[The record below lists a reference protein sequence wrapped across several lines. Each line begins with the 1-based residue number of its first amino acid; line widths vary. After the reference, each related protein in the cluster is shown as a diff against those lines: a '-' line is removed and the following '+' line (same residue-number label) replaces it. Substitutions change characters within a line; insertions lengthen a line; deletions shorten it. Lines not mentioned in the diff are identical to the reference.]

1 MNYFQINPPPH
12 LSGIVRFFW
21 VLEHEPGG
29 GQPYHHR
36 TMADGCAEMVFHYRG
51 IFDEISANGNKDTS
65 FVSGLSG
72 PSTRFR
78 RFSIQ
83 RNFGIFG
90 VYLYPFAVTHLF
102 NIPGTHLA
110 NQMPDLH
117 SLLGKEGEILEESMV
132 SAASHEER
140 VNIISSF
147 LLKKLAKAAPQQPGV
162 FEVMKYIILTNGQ
175 TDVVTLAGK
184 CFASVRQFERN
195 FKNYS
200 GLSPKLFSRVI
211 RFHHTLAQYGR
222 QKSLTEVA
230 YEAGY
235 YDQSHFIQDFKAF
248 SGLNPKQYFSGNADG
263 LSWID
268 A

>member
-1 MNYFQINPPPH
+1 MKYFQIDPPPQ

-21 VLEHEPGG
+21 VLEHETSE

-36 TMADGCAEMVFHYRG
+36 TMADGCAEMVFHYQG
-51 IFDEISANGNKDTS
+51 IFDEISGNGQTEKS

-72 PSTRFR
+72 PSAQFR
-78 RFSIQ
+78 RFSIH
-83 RNFGIFG
+83 RSFGIFG
-90 VYLYPFAVTHLF
+90 VYLYPFVITQLF
-102 NIPGTHLA
+102 KIPGTLLA

-117 SLLGKEGEILEESMV
+117 SLLGKEGEMLEEKIV
-132 SAASHEER
+132 TAAHHEER

-147 LLKKLAKAAPQQPGV
+147 LSAKLANAPMREPGV
-162 FEVMKYIILTNGQ
+162 FEVMKYIIHTQGKHN
-175 TDVVTLAGK
+175 VETLAGK

-195 FKNYS
+195 FKSYS

-211 RFHHTLAQYGR
+211 RFHHTLAQYGL
-222 QKSLTEVA
+222 QKSLTQVA

-248 SGLNPKQYFSGNADG
+248 SGLNPRQYFSGNADG